1 MNKKVSTILTCG
13 LILGGSLL
21 CSSAFAET
29 IKLAKEPATK
39 IEANKQYAIV
49 QDFGTNGKW
58 VYAFSEADKTTGK
71 FYDVVTKAA
80 EEEEYLTIETG
91 DESVEGFMWNVA
103 KASGSE
109 EAADPKFTYKFTNVG
124 TQTVLSVDQATKAII
139 ETTKPDA
146 TVKTWSEF
154 TWESWKAYD
163 GTARRLYLAAD
174 ANYGLLLYSD
184 GSAEIVD
191 TATETTDWSSLKST
205 TLYEVL
211 EKDDVTDGELNTLF
225 NTKGFNFDV
234 KKANDKIEAL
244 EGNLFG
250 GNSRVWAFEVNEDA
264 CAATNWDDEKG
275 FKVSEK
281 NANGEDLY
289 IPEGI
294 YFFADRVMSDTYDSS
309 TNKIKAEDIDWLA
322 STLIAVSPRETVE
335 TTVPDRANGQGF
347 KLVEVQGSEFIFV
360 ENTSEMAVGDMPINN
375 ACFSVY
381 DNYGA
386 NENYPYALELKEFYY
401 QEKSTDAATAKA
413 VSAKVQLGVLAFD
426 SEATQWLTTISK
438 TTTEHQYVFRFGN
451 SAAVDGIDLLKTTK
465 EAAVYTI
472 KFVAGNEEDE
482 ELVGK
487 YLTVGVDTNDDE
499 VATGSDFHWVAKGSM
514 ISDPTYPSFQY
525 TITAVDKETGKLV
538 TFTNRETNKSFT
550 AQLFPE
556 EGTNRYSIACVTSE
570 GEPMDLDVM
579 PLDVNTTLY
588 TVEKAE
594 NADVTIDEDVIIELT
609 PVTPDE
615 YAGFYNVDS
624 ESVRTIRFARDK
636 NDTSYKWYAGVAVNA
651 NGNVLTNLKDGKG
664 HDYFVEDVYEAAQW
678 QLIKAEKP
686 NTIAR
691 TFVYNNTT
699 TESVDNVV
707 NGDKVSAYQYV
718 LRYVQDGTPSKYYL
732 TDGGD
737 IALVD
742 AETAFKAYDKKKD
755 FDELTS
761 AQKFYIKENA
771 DGSVSLFGPKY
782 SFGADNTDQKIV
794 TKATKNVSIDASVT
808 QTNGTISYVNKVNNR
823 EYRSAVYA
831 YTSSAD
837 NLKVYLDGEAPN
849 FSWTEEGHVTMQ
861 NGTSSVTGN
870 YVSMNAAN
878 EGVLLNSE
886 EGDVFYLH
894 MTDNKSVVPSFYI
907 SLGQGEGSDALSER
921 LFLYNP
927 VDSVSYPVDRPYDAN
942 YQLSKNDT
950 KAIFKAGSLDASRD
964 TMTTSIKGEEREIA
978 VYADNESTWGGLNR
992 FKFQIIESA
1001 NEDGLYNIRQIAG
1014 GIENGQPTSKTVYL
1028 ASSGEKLYFTTEKDY
1043 ALALGIKGVE
1053 APTAN
1058 EAISATDVKV
1068 VAYDGSINIKN
1079 AAGKNVVVS
1088 TILGQIV
1095 ANEVLTSDN
1104 ATISVP
1110 AGIAIVSVDGEE
1122 AVKVSVR

>member
-514 ISDPTYPSFQY
+514 ISDPTYP
-525 TITAVDKETGKLV
+525 
-538 TFTNRETNKSFT
+538 
-550 AQLFPE
+550 
-556 EGTNRYSIACVTSE
+556 
-570 GEPMDLDVM
+570 
-579 PLDVNTTLY
+579 
-588 TVEKAE
+588 
-594 NADVTIDEDVIIELT
+594 
-609 PVTPDE
+609 
-615 YAGFYNVDS
+615 
-624 ESVRTIRFARDK
+624 
-636 NDTSYKWYAGVAVNA
+636 
-651 NGNVLTNLKDGKG
+651 
-664 HDYFVEDVYEAAQW
+664 
-678 QLIKAEKP
+678 
-686 NTIAR
+686 
-691 TFVYNNTT
+691 
-699 TESVDNVV
+699 
-707 NGDKVSAYQYV
+707 
-718 LRYVQDGTPSKYYL
+718 
-732 TDGGD
+732 
-737 IALVD
+737 
-742 AETAFKAYDKKKD
+742 
-755 FDELTS
+755 
-761 AQKFYIKENA
+761 
-771 DGSVSLFGPKY
+771 
-782 SFGADNTDQKIV
+782 
-794 TKATKNVSIDASVT
+794 
-808 QTNGTISYVNKVNNR
+808 
-823 EYRSAVYA
+823 
-831 YTSSAD
+831 
-837 NLKVYLDGEAPN
+837 
-849 FSWTEEGHVTMQ
+849 
-861 NGTSSVTGN
+861 
-870 YVSMNAAN
+870 
-878 EGVLLNSE
+878 
-886 EGDVFYLH
+886 
-894 MTDNKSVVPSFYI
+894 
-907 SLGQGEGSDALSER
+907 
-921 LFLYNP
+921 
-927 VDSVSYPVDRPYDAN
+927 
-942 YQLSKNDT
+942 
-950 KAIFKAGSLDASRD
+950 
-964 TMTTSIKGEEREIA
+964 
-978 VYADNESTWGGLNR
+978 
-992 FKFQIIESA
+992 
-1001 NEDGLYNIRQIAG
+1001 
-1014 GIENGQPTSKTVYL
+1014 
-1028 ASSGEKLYFTTEKDY
+1028 
-1043 ALALGIKGVE
+1043 
-1053 APTAN
+1053 
-1058 EAISATDVKV
+1058 
-1068 VAYDGSINIKN
+1068 
-1079 AAGKNVVVS
+1079 
-1088 TILGQIV
+1088 
-1095 ANEVLTSDN
+1095 
-1104 ATISVP
+1104 
-1110 AGIAIVSVDGEE
+1110 
-1122 AVKVSVR
+1122 